1 MINKA
6 IDRPVH
12 QPDPRFKPRTSEQ
25 HTAEMSSIKPPSYN
39 ALLLCL
45 IFTTLLSPRPGVGST
60 TTIGPRELAVII
72 NDADPQSV
80 QTGLYYATRRKIP
93 AENIIRISFANT
105 GKQIPPATFEQL
117 KRQVDS
123 LTPEHV
129 QAYALAWTSPYRVGC
144 MSITTAFAAGFD
156 KRFCAS
162 GCKPT
167 RRSRFFSSNSHR
179 PYDDMGWRPSM
190 LLAGKDLQETKA
202 LIERG
207 IASDDSF
214 PWSQGYL
221 VSTSDQARNVRA
233 AHYPATLKL
242 LEWRMDIEMI
252 EADYIK
258 DRNDVL
264 FYFTG
269 LARVPHIYSNRFRPG
284 AIADHLTS
292 AGGDLLGSGQ
302 MSSLEW
308 LSAGATGSYGAVTE
322 PCNFQQKF
330 PVPAIVIHR
339 YLLGEPLIEAYW
351 KSVAWPGQGV
361 FIGEPLARPFAT
373 RNR

>member
-1 MINKA
+1 MI
-6 IDRPVH
+6 I
-12 QPDPRFKPRTSEQ
+12 T
-25 HTAEMSSIKPPSYN
+25 
-39 ALLLCL
+39 LLLPQHGE
-45 IFTTLLSPRPGVGST
+45 SST
-60 TTIGPRELAVII
+60 DTPTIGPNELAVII
-72 NDADPQSV
+72 NDSDPESI
-80 QTGLYYATRRKIP
+80 QTGLYYAKRRGIP
-93 AENIIRISFANT
+93 PKNVIHISFTAK
-105 GKQIPPATFEQL
+105 GKQITPLAFRKL
-117 KRQVDS
+117 KEQVDR

-156 KRFCAS
+156 QRFCAS

-167 RRSRFFSSNSHR
+167 RRSRYFNSNSHR
-179 PYDDMGWRPSM
+179 PYDDIGWRPSM
-190 LLAGKDLQETKA
+190 LLAGRNLQESKE
-202 LIERG
+202 LIDRG

-214 PWSQGYL
+214 PWSKGYL
-221 VSTSDQARNVRA
+221 VSTSDQARNIRA
-233 AHYPATLKL
+233 THYPATLKL
-242 LEWRMDIEMI
+242 MEWRLDVEMI

-258 DRNDVL
+258 DKDDVL

-269 LARVPHIYSNRFRPG
+269 LAKVPHIESNRFRPG

-292 AGGDLLGSGQ
+292 TGGDLLGSSQ

-322 PCNFQQKF
+322 PCNFAQKF
-330 PVPAIVIHR
+330 PVPAIVMHH

-361 FIGEPLARPFAT
+361 FIGEPLATPFAA
-373 RNR
+373 RDR